1 MSFSHVGDEVVH
13 QGHLTLVEA
22 TFRAPDGST
31 FTREVVRQKPAVGVV
46 AVDADAE
53 RSVVLVR
60 QFRAPLDGT
69 LLEIPAGLLD
79 VEGESELGAA
89 ERELAE
95 EVGLAAASWQE
106 LTTFL
111 NAAGSFDHRTTIYLA
126 RGLSSVPH
134 DPQGVEEQAMTIER
148 VPFAEALRM
157 VDAGEITDAKTVIGL
172 LVVDRLQLV

>member
-1 MSFSHVGDEVVH
+1 MTFPHRGDRVVH

-22 TFRAPDGST
+22 SFEAPDGST
-31 FTREVVRQKPAVGVV
+31 FTREVVRQKPAVGIV
-46 AVDADAE
+46 AVDDDAD

-60 QFRAPLDGT
+60 QFRAPLGDT

-79 VEGESELGAA
+79 VEGESELAAA

-95 EVGLAAASWQE
+95 EVGLAAESWRE

-126 RGLSSVPH
+126 RGLSEVDH
-134 DPQGVEEQAMTIER
+134 DPQGIEEEAMTIER
-148 VPFAEALRM
+148 LPFEEALRQ
-157 VDAGEITDAKTVIGL
+157 VEAGEITDAKTVIGL
-172 LVVDRLQLV
+172 LLVARLG